1 MQSHTQY
8 DPPPLEYTSLGDRR
22 VRASVPFV
30 LGHGCAYACVQHS
43 RAMCAPTRYTRIGIA
58 IASCISMHA
67 TVDARVRNHRRGD
80 VVDDYAWWCGA
91 MSTVMR
97 VMMLMMVMVRAGV
110 MAMLATVV
118 TAIQ

>member
-1 MQSHTQY
+1 M
-8 DPPPLEYTSLGDRR
+8 
-22 VRASVPFV
+22 ASVPFV
-30 LGHGCAYACVQHS
+30 LGHGCAYACV
-43 RAMCAPTRYTRIGIA
+43 
-58 IASCISMHA
+58 HA
-67 TVDARVRNHRRGD
+67 TVDARVRYRRRGD

>member
-1 MQSHTQY
+1 M
-8 DPPPLEYTSLGDRR
+8 
-22 VRASVPFV
+22 RASVPFV

-43 RAMCAPTRYTRIGIA
+43 RAMCASTGCTRIGIA
-58 IASCISMHA
+58 IATHG
-67 TVDARVRNHRRGD
+67 VRNRRRGD

-97 VMMLMMVMVRAGV
+97 VMMLMMAMVRAGV